1 MVYGLTRLIN
11 FAHGELVTLGAYM
24 TYLLVDAGV
33 DYYLALVIVALAG
46 GVAGVV
52 LDRFVFRFTL
62 NTPIN
67 GFIVSLGLIAVF
79 QAIWI
84 KATGDQP
91 KSIPSPISGNISLF
105 GVELTRQRLFVLVVV
120 ACVFVAFLL
129 YLKSTSAGRATRA
142 YAENPDAASMMGVSV
157 TRVVRSTFA
166 LGSAQATL
174 AGGLLISLYAA
185 TPQLG
190 ANMTIKAFAVALIG
204 GLGSVMGAMI
214 AALGVG
220 LSETLGAAYISS
232 KWTDA
237 FPYIL
242 MIIVIM
248 FRPGGIL
255 KGTEGAHL

>member
-1 MVYGLTRLIN
+1 
-11 FAHGELVTLGAYM
+11 M
-24 TYLLVDAGV
+24 TYLLVDAGL
-33 DYYLALVIVALAG
+33 DYYLALVVVALAG
-46 GVAGVV
+46 GVAGMV

-62 NTPIN
+62 TTPIN

-79 QAIWI
+79 QAIWV
-84 KATGDQP
+84 KTTGDQP
-91 KSIPSPISGNISLF
+91 KSIPSPITGNISLF

-120 ACVFVAFLL
+120 ASVFAVFLL

-142 YAENPDAASMMGVSV
+142 YAENPDAAAMMGVDV
-157 TRVVRSTFA
+157 TKVVRNTFS
-166 LGSAQATL
+166 LGGAQATL

-190 ANMTIKAFAVALIG
+190 ASMTIKAFAVSLIG
-204 GLGSVMGAMI
+204 GLGSVIGALI

-220 LSETLGAAYISS
+220 LAESLGAAYIST

-237 FPYIL
+237 FGYIL
-242 MIIVIM
+242 MIVVLM

-255 KGTEGAHL
+255 RGTAGAHL

>member
-1 MVYGLTRLIN
+1 
-11 FAHGELVTLGAYM
+11 
-24 TYLLVDAGV
+24 
-33 DYYLALVIVALAG
+33 
-46 GVAGVV
+46 
-52 LDRFVFRFTL
+52 
-62 NTPIN
+62 
-67 GFIVSLGLIAVF
+67 
-79 QAIWI
+79 
-84 KATGDQP
+84 
-91 KSIPSPISGNISLF
+91 
-105 GVELTRQRLFVLVVV
+105 
-120 ACVFVAFLL
+120 VFVAFLL

-157 TRVVRSTFA
+157 KRVVRSTFA

-204 GLGSVMGAMI
+204 GLGSVMGALI

-237 FPYIL
+237 FPYLL